1 MSSTPCCPRAK
12 EAEEAQQDDQES
24 GPHEAIMDPVRPTKT
39 CAEENGFSHLPA
51 ELQNPAMDIAT
62 IRPMPAESVR
72 RIVAGQ
78 AIYDMASCTKEL
90 IDNALDAGSKNINS
104 KLLASDKLYNFH
116 IIIWPELA
124 IRLP

>member
-1 MSSTPCCPRAK
+1 MSSTPWCPPAK

-24 GPHEAIMDPVRPTKT
+24 GPHEAIVDPVRPTET
-39 CAEENGFSHLPA
+39 GPEENGVSHRPA

-104 KLLASDKLYNFH
+104 KL
-116 IIIWPELA
+116 
-124 IRLP
+124 